1 MSMRLTCAIVVGAAL
16 ASSCAPHYAVP
27 VDRAIQ
33 PTVDVAPFQRVFVA
47 GFVAGGSTEIDA
59 SVETVQL
66 LRSELRS
73 QSRLAVIDSDPIALT
88 DADVVSDV
96 EYWRSIGEER
106 QAPLIVTGTATFQP
120 VMRSRTALQVAGLA
134 SPSLRRRE
142 LPTRVYLQQQGYQ
155 LRLTLVCIDGR
166 TGALLRSDT
175 MQEEIL
181 YGADQ
186 HASALSGYF
195 DLMNR
200 VLPNALAAL
209 TDSRVLGTRVL
220 LK

>member
-1 MSMRLTCAIVVGAAL
+1 MRLTCAIVVSAAL
-16 ASSCAPHYAVP
+16 GTSCAPHYAVP
-27 VDRAIQ
+27 VDRAIR
-33 PTVDVAPFQRVFVA
+33 PAVDVAPFQRVFVA

-59 SVETVQL
+59 SAETVQL

-120 VMRSRTALQVAGLA
+120 VMRSRTALQVGELT
-134 SPSLRRRE
+134 SSSLRRRE

-166 TGALLRSDT
+166 TGAMLRSDT

-186 HASALSGYF
+186 HVSALAGYF

-200 VLPNALAAL
+200 VLPNALATLA
-209 TDSRVLGTRVL
+209 DSHIQGTRVL